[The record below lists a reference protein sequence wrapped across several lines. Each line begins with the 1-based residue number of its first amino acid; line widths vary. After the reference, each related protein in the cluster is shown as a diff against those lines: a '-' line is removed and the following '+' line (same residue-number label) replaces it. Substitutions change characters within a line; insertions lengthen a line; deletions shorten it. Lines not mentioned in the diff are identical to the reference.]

1 MSSGKDSVRQTF
13 IVAVTLCLVASVLV
27 SGAAVMLKPTQIRNQ
42 TLDQKKNILLAAGL
56 LDPGGDFSVERIED
70 VFDQVEPRV
79 VNLESGEYAAD
90 VDPASFDQRT
100 ASRDPATSRS
110 LDASEDVAS
119 IGRRPE
125 HASVYLLKDPASG
138 AVSRVILP
146 VHGYGLW
153 STMYG
158 YLALETDTR
167 TVAGLT
173 FYEQGE
179 TAGLGSE
186 VANPQWLSLWPGK
199 QVFDDNWKTEIR
211 VVKGSVDAQSPKAAH
226 QVDGL
231 AGATLTANGVTNL
244 MQFWLGDLGFGPFL
258 AKFRESEGSVEGG
271 ASDG

>member
-1 MSSGKDSVRQTF
+1 MSSGKDTVRQTF
-13 IVAVTLCLVASVLV
+13 IVALTLCLVASIVV

-56 LDPGGDFSVERIED
+56 LEPDGDFSVERIED
-70 VFDQVEPRV
+70 VFSQVEARV
-79 VNLESGEYAAD
+79 VALETGEYAGD
-90 VDPASFDQRT
+90 VDPASFDQRKAT
-100 ASRDPATSRS
+100 RDPATSRS
-110 LDASEDVAS
+110 LDPSEDVAS

-125 HASVYLLKDPASG
+125 HASVYLVKDAASG
-138 AVSRVILP
+138 AVSRIIIP

-186 VANPQWLSLWPGK
+186 VANPQWLALWPGK
-199 QVFDDNWKTEIR
+199 QVFDDNWKTDIT
-211 VVKGSVDAQSPKAAH
+211 VIKGSVDAQNPAASH

-244 MQFWLGDLGFGPFL
+244 MQFWLGDLGFGPYL
-258 AKFRESEGSVEGG
+258 AKFRENEGSAEGG